1 MTVKELIEKLDQ
13 CPHAATVILDHGL
26 IQVVCGYTVVDEIN
40 DEDN

>member
-1 MTVKELIEKLDQ
+1 MTVNELVEKLNEYH
-13 CPHAATVILDHGL
+13 PESTVILDHGL